1 MKYDFHIHYNY
12 SKDVPLKP
20 ETILKITKI
29 RNVN

>member
-12 SKDVPLKP
+12 FTDVLLKP

-29 RNVN
+29 RTVN